1 MDEARASKR
10 PDSAPLTAPVSYLA
24 GKEQE
29 HAGLFVDKELQE
41 VCFSQLLVA
50 GLTGKC
56 PGAAGD

>member
-10 PDSAPLTAPVSYLA
+10 PDSAPLAAAMSYLA

-41 VCFSQLLVA
+41 VCFSHFLRPE
-50 GLTGKC
+50 LT
-56 PGAAGD
+56 